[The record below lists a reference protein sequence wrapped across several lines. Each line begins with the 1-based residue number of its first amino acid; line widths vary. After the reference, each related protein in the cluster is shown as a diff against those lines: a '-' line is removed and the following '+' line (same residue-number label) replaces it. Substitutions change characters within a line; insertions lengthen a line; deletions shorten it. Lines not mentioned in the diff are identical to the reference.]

1 MKKNTKTK
9 QVVITDAKTGQ
20 SRLSEPMTF
29 RRNRDELDVE
39 IGNQL
44 DVEKTKTPSA
54 PGHETALAESP
65 GAPEGET
72 TSHLVS
78 EQAPTGAEPASPS
91 PDTEGVP
98 AKKKADIENLEQL
111 IAEAYARKGK
121 PLGVSTKI
129 QRLLSQNHSLDE
141 EAMNRLMLLV
151 TDDLQLAVPRQILI
165 ASCEVSGL
173 PSVRAALRDFV
184 QELMGQ
190 SSLFARDG
198 LRAAINNL
206 PEAPSMAEALR
217 IVAAY
222 EPAKFDDKGPLKP
235 KELQTLR
242 RNATNLL
249 VTWFALHR
257 SLNPEELSRL
267 LFESVWE
274 PAAKKLVDDT
284 ARLRVLTEIEHPA
297 GVGLACQRFHRQAE
311 EARRG
316 QEQARSEASARCQE
330 LEALKSQL
338 QQAQAERSTL
348 KAELE
353 AFQVDSARALSDLK
367 AQRETDRMHLQHNI
381 EQLRGRMVRRLDDS
395 VEMLEVGLKALQN
408 KTPRTE
414 VMLER
419 AEHVVEALRAELG
432 NLREE

>member
-1 MKKNTKTK
+1 MTKNTKTK
-9 QVVITDAKTGQ
+9 RVLTTDAKTGQ
-20 SRLSEPMTF
+20 SWWSEPMTF
-29 RRNRDELDVE
+29 RRNRSKLEAE
-39 IGNQL
+39 MANQPSA
-44 DVEKTKTPSA
+44 EKTEHA
-54 PGHETALAESP
+54 PAPQSDVAADVPFEAPTDETASIVA
-65 GAPEGET
+65 
-72 TSHLVS
+72 S
-78 EQAPTGAEPASPS
+78 EQATAAAAPVSPS

-173 PSVRAALRDFV
+173 PPVRAALRDFV
-184 QELMGQ
+184 QALMGQ
-190 SSLFARDG
+190 SPLFAKDG

-222 EPAKFDDKGPLKP
+222 EPAKADDKGPLKP

-274 PAAKKLVDDT
+274 PAAKELVDDT
-284 ARLRVLTEIEHPA
+284 ARLRVLTEIE
-297 GVGLACQRFHRQAE
+297 
-311 EARRG
+311 
-316 QEQARSEASARCQE
+316 
-330 LEALKSQL
+330 
-338 QQAQAERSTL
+338 
-348 KAELE
+348 
-353 AFQVDSARALSDLK
+353 
-367 AQRETDRMHLQHNI
+367 
-381 EQLRGRMVRRLDDS
+381 
-395 VEMLEVGLKALQN
+395 
-408 KTPRTE
+408 
-414 VMLER
+414 
-419 AEHVVEALRAELG
+419 
-432 NLREE
+432 

>member
-39 IGNQL
+39 IGNQP

-151 TDDLQLAVPRQILI
+151 TDDLQLAVPR
-165 ASCEVSGL
+165 
-173 PSVRAALRDFV
+173 RRK
-184 QELMGQ
+184 
-190 SSLFARDG
+190 
-198 LRAAINNL
+198 
-206 PEAPSMAEALR
+206 LR
-217 IVAAY
+217 I
-222 EPAKFDDKGPLKP
+222 
-235 KELQTLR
+235 
-242 RNATNLL
+242 
-249 VTWFALHR
+249 
-257 SLNPEELSRL
+257 S
-267 LFESVWE
+267 
-274 PAAKKLVDDT
+274 
-284 ARLRVLTEIEHPA
+284 
-297 GVGLACQRFHRQAE
+297 
-311 EARRG
+311 
-316 QEQARSEASARCQE
+316 
-330 LEALKSQL
+330 
-338 QQAQAERSTL
+338 
-348 KAELE
+348 
-353 AFQVDSARALSDLK
+353 
-367 AQRETDRMHLQHNI
+367 
-381 EQLRGRMVRRLDDS
+381 
-395 VEMLEVGLKALQN
+395 
-408 KTPRTE
+408 
-414 VMLER
+414 
-419 AEHVVEALRAELG
+419 
-432 NLREE
+432 